1 MDGSTPPDGREVAA
15 ARREADRRRA
25 EQAAERARLV
35 AEPAG
40 VVRDP
45 AAADAPL
52 PPDLQLLWR
61 RPATAR
67 RGPRPGLTLE
77 GIAAA
82 GVAIADAEGIGAVSM
97 ARVAESL
104 GVTTMALYRYVP
116 GKDDLLALMYD
127 VALGPAPAAPDRE
140 VGPPDPECA
149 PRDRVVALRGRLEQW
164 CADQLAMLHAHPWL
178 TDLPTAPRLGPNQLA
193 WLERGMA
200 ALAGSPLPPAERT
213 QVVGALALQV
223 QSEGLVIAEV
233 ARQRRRAAALAAGG
247 SPDGPEVAHP
257 ALLDYGSL
265 LRQLTTPQTHPAITE
280 ALEAGGFD
288 DDPVDDGGPGDE
300 LAFGPGLAFM
310 LDGIEQLVARAA
322 AAQEEDA

>member
-1 MDGSTPPDGREVAA
+1 REAEKA
-15 ARREADRRRA
+15 AREATLAQQRA
-25 EQAAERARLV
+25 ARQIAKARQTAERAGLV
-35 AEPAG
+35 PEPATSVAG
-40 VVRDP
+40 P
-45 AAADAPL
+45 AQPASAEAPL
-52 PPDLQLLWR
+52 PPDLQLLWP
-61 RPATAR
+61 RPAASR
-67 RGPRPGLTLE
+67 RGPRPGLTLD

-82 GVAIADAEGIGAVSM
+82 GVAIADAEGVGAVSM

-127 VALGPAPAAPDRE
+127 VAIGPVPT
-140 VGPPDPECA
+140 GPERAVPL
-149 PRDRVVALRGRLEQW
+149 RDRLEQW
-164 CADQLAMLHAHPWL
+164 CADQLAMMHAHPWL
-178 TDLPTAPRLGPNQLA
+178 TDLPAAPRLGPNQLA

-200 ALAGSPLPPAERT
+200 ALADSPLPPAERT

-233 ARQRRRAAALAAGG
+233 ARQRRRAAALAEGG

-265 LRQLTTPQTHPAITE
+265 LRQLTTPQTHPAIAE

-288 DDPVDDGGPGDE
+288 DDPVDDDGPGDE

-310 LDGIEQLVARAA
+310 LDGIDQLMARAA
-322 AAQEEDA
+322 AAQAAAGHEEDDDA